1 LSTPVARGEEGEQDE
16 PSAVLPGITRRVIV
30 ELADKLGVG
39 TGKTMMT
46 LDDVLNAD
54 EVFLTNSSW
63 GVLPVI
69 GVRVAVQNDEG
80 NDSQEQAIGNGIV
93 GTLTA
98 QLHTSYQETVDRE
111 TGEV

>member
-1 LSTPVARGEEGEQDE
+1 MRA
-16 PSAVLPGITRRVIV
+16 GITRAAIL
-30 ELADKLGVG
+30 ELADDHNLTVTKKMLS
-39 TGKTMMT
+39 
-46 LDDVLNAD
+46 LEDLFNAD

-63 GVLPVI
+63 GVLPIV
-69 GVRVAVQNDEG
+69 GVRVAVQGEG
-80 NDSQEQAIGNGIV
+80 GSDSQEQSIGDGVV